1 MFNIYEDKLSN
12 HTTFKIGGLAK
23 IFQPRNLDEL
33 KQFLIENKKKYF
45 VLGNGSNI
53 LAGNYIK
60 PIIIKTNLLDKI
72 YKKGNIVCVE
82 SGVNLFRLIK
92 FCADNGL
99 SGLEALYG
107 IPSSVGGA
115 IYMNAGS
122 FGTEIGQF
130 VTSVDYLDS
139 NGILHKKI
147 KPKFSYR
154 NSFFTNKNYVIT
166 MVRLKL
172 LKDTPDNICKKCEYY
187 FNLKKAK
194 QPYNYP
200 SAGSVFKRV
209 EDVGAPIFI
218 EKAGLKGLKI
228 GGAMISD
235 KHCGFVINVN
245 NAKFNDVKQIIC
257 KIKKTVLKKFG
268 IILTREIVVIGDKNG
283 DNW

>member
-1 MFNIYEDKLSN
+1 MFNIFVDKLSN

-23 IFQPRNLDEL
+23 IFQPRSIEEL
-33 KQFLIENKKKYF
+33 KQFLAFNKQEYF
-45 VLGNGSNI
+45 ILGNGSNI
-53 LAGNYIK
+53 LAGNNIK
-60 PIIIKTNLLDKI
+60 PIIIKITFLDKI
-72 YKKGNIVCVE
+72 YKKGNILCVE
-82 SGVNLFRLIK
+82 SGVNLFKLIK
-92 FCADNGL
+92 YCADNGL

-122 FGTEIGQF
+122 FGTEIGEF
-130 VTSVDYLDS
+130 VTSVDYLDDKG
-139 NGILHKKI
+139 NLHKKI

-172 LKDTPDNICKKCEYY
+172 SKNEPKNIIDKCKYY
-187 FNLKKAK
+187 FNLKKEK

-209 EDVGAPIFI
+209 EGIPAPILI
-218 EKAGLKGLKI
+218 ERSGLKGLKI
-228 GGAMISD
+228 GGAMVST
-235 KHCGFVINVN
+235 KHCGFVVNIN
-245 NAKFNDVKQIIC
+245 NAKFSDVKKIIC
-257 KIKKTVLKKFG
+257 KIQKTVLKKFG